1 MSASVHEAENTYD
14 LCIVGAGY
22 AGVNALHAA
31 KDYLSPG
38 ARVLVVDQRDGYA
51 GQWRDQYP
59 YVRLHQPYRHFTAG
73 DVPWALDKPR
83 DYLAARDEV
92 VAHLNAIA
100 AKASE
105 KLDVKTLF
113 QHRYVS
119 HHEDAEGVAV
129 TLESITD
136 EKTDQT
142 LNIRSSRLIL
152 AQGFA
157 VKNLSPHPWEAK
169 QVVSLSVRDSAV
181 ANPQAQELPP
191 AIYIIGGGKT
201 AMDCAHHLI
210 TSLSGKVPIHMFAG
224 RGSWFT
230 VRETIFPTG
239 WRRWFYGSSK
249 LFSDWFIWIT
259 TRYRGD
265 NAADIYQAL
274 ADRDFLHSLVPHP
287 KNFTFGLLSKD
298 ELKTIKEGVQQLH
311 VGHVKSIQDRDGIP
325 IALREH
331 CGETTEHALESGS
344 WVVNATGH
352 IKDAQVLPI
361 LSEGGRVC
369 APQRF
374 LIFTGPSAFVATHL
388 FYLGKLKEC
397 SRKFRWTSMEYEPR
411 ERMGLNFTALYIS
424 NLMELIFKLPIRVL
438 LSLYADFNRWFP
450 WHRQV
455 PALFNLL
462 RYRSKLR
469 SIGDELLPTRYP
481 ETGERSP
488 SNDT

>member
-1 MSASVHEAENTYD
+1 MSESVKDTSFYD

-31 KDYLSPG
+31 KDYLPKD
-38 ARVLVVDQRDGYA
+38 AKVLIVDLRDGYA

-73 DVPWALDKPR
+73 DVPWTLDKPR

-113 QHRYVS
+113 KHRYLS
-119 HHEDAEGVAV
+119 HHEDAEGVSV
-129 TLESITD
+129 TLDPITD
-136 EKTDQT
+136 AGTDQT
-142 LNIRSSRLIL
+142 LHVRTRRLIL

-157 VKNLSPHPWEAK
+157 VENLNPLQWDSKH
-169 QVVSLSVRDSAV
+169 VVSLSVRDPAV
-181 ANPQAQELPP
+181 AELRAQDLPP

-210 TSLSGKVPIHMFAG
+210 TSTEGKTPIRMFAG

-239 WRRWFYGSSK
+239 WRRWVYGSSK

-259 TRYRGD
+259 LRYRGD
-265 NAADIYQAL
+265 NAAEIYQTL
-274 ADRDFLHSLVPHP
+274 ANRDFLHSLVPKP
-287 KNFTFGLLSKD
+287 KNFTFGLLSKT
-298 ELKTIKEGVQQLH
+298 ELKTIKQGVDQVH
-311 VGHVKSIQDRDGIP
+311 VGHVTSIQDQDGIP
-325 IALREH
+325 TALLEH
-331 CGETTEHALESGS
+331 DGELTEHALAPGS

-397 SRKFRWTSMEYEPR
+397 WKSLRWTSMEFEPR

-424 NLMELIFKLPIRVL
+424 NLMELLFKLPVRVL

-455 PALFNLL
+455 PAFINLL
-462 RYRSKLR
+462 RFRSKLR
-469 SIGDELLPTRYP
+469 AIGDELLPARYP
-481 ETGERSP
+481 ETGQRPP
-488 SNDT
+488 SNDA